1 MFEFTDVISFF
12 GGMLRFL
19 GMFVFG
25 LSAGWFTWRA
35 YREPER
41 DWQLQAAA
49 YLGFLLLSAFVIRY
63 ASAGST
69 GGFLLSAA
77 GTLLY
82 LGLRDEGIFKTK
94 SPSEEA

>member
-1 MFEFTDVISFF
+1 MIEFTDVISFF

-19 GMFVFG
+19 GMLVFG
-25 LSAGWFTWRA
+25 LSTGWFTWRA
-35 YREPER
+35 YREPAR

-49 YLGFLLLSAFVIRY
+49 YLGFLLLSAFVIRS
-63 ASAGST
+63 ASAGSA